1 MTLLQQTII
10 HERKM
15 IKMLGDNLKKLRQS
29 RGLSQEEM
37 AGKLNVVRQT
47 VSKWEKGLSVPD
59 SEMLMEIARQFEIPV
74 STLLGETPGLEDEAS
89 DMRIVLEKLT
99 LINEQLARSAQAKR
113 RALRAVCIAVIAI
126 VGLYMAFLLV
136 LGIYMASGANV
147 SVSGDSIGIIG
158 GADGPTTVF
167 VTTQFGHPLT
177 LIVMV
182 IALIAAVAG
191 WFIQERSKKLTVCR
205 DNLPADGLIYLK
217 TVRLMQPFRLKIQ
230 FK

>member
-1 MTLLQQTII
+1 
-10 HERKM
+10 M

-191 WFIQERSKKLTVCR
+191 LVYTRKK
-205 DNLPADGLIYLK
+205 
-217 TVRLMQPFRLKIQ
+217 
-230 FK
+230 

>member
-15 IKMLGDNLKKLRQS
+15 IKMLGDNLKKLHQS

-113 RALRAVCIAVIAI
+113 RALRAVCISVIA
-126 VGLYMAFLLV
+126 VAGMYLV
-136 LGIYMASGANV
+136 LDLLINCLPVFVNNVEAS
-147 SVSGDSIGIIG
+147 SIGIIG
-158 GADGPTTVF
+158 GADGPTAIF
-167 VTTQFGHPLT
+167 VSEIFGHPLAF
-177 LIVMV
+177 IVLAA
-182 IALIAAVAG
+182 ALIAAVAG
-191 WFIQERSKKLTVCR
+191 LVYTRKK
-205 DNLPADGLIYLK
+205 
-217 TVRLMQPFRLKIQ
+217 
-230 FK
+230 

>member
-1 MTLLQQTII
+1 
-10 HERKM
+10 
-15 IKMLGDNLKKLRQS
+15 MLGDNLKKLRQS

-59 SEMLMEIARQFEIPV
+59 SEMLMEIARQFEVPV
-74 STLLGETPGLEDEAS
+74 SSLLGETAGLDDSGS
-89 DMRIVLEKLT
+89 DMRSVLEKLT

-147 SVSGDSIGIIG
+147 SVSGDSVGIIG
-158 GADGPTTVF
+158 GADGPTSIF
-167 VTTQFGHPLT
+167 VSVQFGHPLT

-191 WFIQERSKKLTVCR
+191 LVYTRKK
-205 DNLPADGLIYLK
+205 
-217 TVRLMQPFRLKIQ
+217 
-230 FK
+230 

>member
-113 RALRAVCIAVIAI
+113 RALRAVCISVIA
-126 VGLYMAFLLV
+126 VAGMYLV
-136 LGIYMASGANV
+136 LDLLINCLPVFVNNVEAS
-147 SVSGDSIGIIG
+147 SIGIIG
-158 GADGPTTVF
+158 GADGPTAIF
-167 VTTQFGHPLT
+167 VSGIFGHPLAF
-177 LIVMV
+177 IVLAA
-182 IALIAAVAG
+182 ALIAAVAG
-191 WFIQERSKKLTVCR
+191 LVYTRKK
-205 DNLPADGLIYLK
+205 
-217 TVRLMQPFRLKIQ
+217 
-230 FK
+230 

>member
-1 MTLLQQTII
+1 
-10 HERKM
+10 
-15 IKMLGDNLKKLRQS
+15 MLGDNLKRLRQS

-74 STLLGETPGLEDEAS
+74 STLLGETPGPEDEAS

-113 RALRAVCIAVIAI
+113 RVLRAVCIVVVAI
-126 VGLYMAFLLV
+126 VGLYFAFMLIMGCLAMAQ
-136 LGIYMASGANV
+136 NV
-147 SVSGDSIGIIG
+147 SITGDSIGIIG

-167 VTTQFGHPLT
+167 VTVQYGHPLT
-177 LIVMV
+177 IIIMLT
-182 IALIAAVAG
+182 ALIAAVAG
-191 WFIQERSKKLTVCR
+191 LVYTRKK
-205 DNLPADGLIYLK
+205 
-217 TVRLMQPFRLKIQ
+217 
-230 FK
+230 

>member
-1 MTLLQQTII
+1 
-10 HERKM
+10 M

-74 STLLGETPGLEDEAS
+74 STLLGETSGLEDEAS

-113 RALRAVCIAVIAI
+113 RALRAVCISVIA
-126 VGLYMAFLLV
+126 VAGMYLV
-136 LGIYMASGANV
+136 LDLLINCLPVFVNNVEAS
-147 SVSGDSIGIIG
+147 SIGIIG
-158 GADGPTTVF
+158 GADGPTAIF
-167 VTTQFGHPLT
+167 VSEIFGHPLAF
-177 LIVMV
+177 IVLAA
-182 IALIAAVAG
+182 ALIAAVAG
-191 WFIQERSKKLTVCR
+191 LVYTRKK
-205 DNLPADGLIYLK
+205 
-217 TVRLMQPFRLKIQ
+217 
-230 FK
+230 

>member
-37 AGKLNVVRQT
+37 AGKLNIVRQT

-74 STLLGETPGLEDEAS
+74 STLLGETLGLEDEAS

-113 RALRAVCIAVIAI
+113 RALRAVCISVIAI
-126 VGLYMAFLLV
+126 AGMYLV
-136 LGIYMASGANV
+136 LDLLINCLPVFVNNVEAS
-147 SVSGDSIGIIG
+147 SIGIIG
-158 GADGPTTVF
+158 GADGPTAIF
-167 VTTQFGHPLT
+167 VSEIFGHPLAF
-177 LIVMV
+177 IVLAA
-182 IALIAAVAG
+182 ALIAAVAG
-191 WFIQERSKKLTVCR
+191 LVYTRKK
-205 DNLPADGLIYLK
+205 
-217 TVRLMQPFRLKIQ
+217 
-230 FK
+230 

>member
-113 RALRAVCIAVIAI
+113 RALRAVCISVIAI
-126 VGLYMAFLLV
+126 AGMYLV
-136 LGIYMASGANV
+136 LDLLINCLPVFVNNVEAS
-147 SVSGDSIGIIG
+147 SIGIIG
-158 GADGPTTVF
+158 GADGPTAIF
-167 VTTQFGHPLT
+167 VSEIFGHPLAF
-177 LIVMV
+177 IVLAA
-182 IALIAAVAG
+182 ALIAAVAG
-191 WFIQERSKKLTVCR
+191 LVYTRKK
-205 DNLPADGLIYLK
+205 
-217 TVRLMQPFRLKIQ
+217 
-230 FK
+230 

>member
-1 MTLLQQTII
+1 
-10 HERKM
+10 
-15 IKMLGDNLKKLRQS
+15 MLGDNLKKLRQS

-113 RALRAVCIAVIAI
+113 RALRAVCIAVIAV

-191 WFIQERSKKLTVCR
+191 LVYTKK
-205 DNLPADGLIYLK
+205 K
-217 TVRLMQPFRLKIQ
+217 
-230 FK
+230 

>member
-1 MTLLQQTII
+1 
-10 HERKM
+10 
-15 IKMLGDNLKKLRQS
+15 MLGDNLKRLRQS

-59 SEMLMEIARQFEIPV
+59 SEMLMEIARQFEVPV
-74 STLLGETPGLEDEAS
+74 SALLGETAGIDDSAS
-89 DMRIVLEKLT
+89 DMRSVLEKLT

-113 RALRAVCIAVIAI
+113 RALQAVCIAVIAI

-147 SVSGDSIGIIG
+147 SVSGDSVGIIG
-158 GADGPTTVF
+158 GADGPTSIF
-167 VTTQFGHPLT
+167 VSVQFGHPLA
-177 LIVMV
+177 LIIMV

-191 WFIQERSKKLTVCR
+191 LVYTRKK
-205 DNLPADGLIYLK
+205 
-217 TVRLMQPFRLKIQ
+217 
-230 FK
+230 

>member
-1 MTLLQQTII
+1 
-10 HERKM
+10 
-15 IKMLGDNLKKLRQS
+15 MLGDNLKRLRQS

-59 SEMLMEIARQFEIPV
+59 SEMLMEISRQFEVPV
-74 STLLGETPGLEDEAS
+74 SALLGETAGIDDSSS
-89 DMRIVLEKLT
+89 DMRSVLEKLT

-147 SVSGDSIGIIG
+147 SVSGDSVGIIG
-158 GADGPTTVF
+158 GADGPTSIF
-167 VTTQFGHPLT
+167 VSVQFGHPLA
-177 LIVMV
+177 LIIMV

-191 WFIQERSKKLTVCR
+191 LVYTRKK
-205 DNLPADGLIYLK
+205 
-217 TVRLMQPFRLKIQ
+217 
-230 FK
+230 

>member
-1 MTLLQQTII
+1 
-10 HERKM
+10 M

-191 WFIQERSKKLTVCR
+191 LVYTKK
-205 DNLPADGLIYLK
+205 K
-217 TVRLMQPFRLKIQ
+217 
-230 FK
+230 

>member
-113 RALRAVCIAVIAI
+113 RALRAVCISVIA
-126 VGLYMAFLLV
+126 VAGMYLV
-136 LGIYMASGANV
+136 LDLLINCLPVFVNNVEAS
-147 SVSGDSIGIIG
+147 SIGIIG
-158 GADGPTTVF
+158 GADGPTAIF
-167 VTTQFGHPLT
+167 VSEIFGHPLAF
-177 LIVMV
+177 IVLAA
-182 IALIAAVAG
+182 ALIAAVAG
-191 WFIQERSKKLTVCR
+191 LVYTRKK
-205 DNLPADGLIYLK
+205 
-217 TVRLMQPFRLKIQ
+217 
-230 FK
+230 

>member
-113 RALRAVCIAVIAI
+113 RALRAVCISVIA
-126 VGLYMAFLLV
+126 VAGMYLVPDLLINCLPV
-136 LGIYMASGANV
+136 FVNNVEAS
-147 SVSGDSIGIIG
+147 SIGIIG
-158 GADGPTTVF
+158 GADGPTAIF
-167 VTTQFGHPLT
+167 VSGIFGHPLAF
-177 LIVMV
+177 IVLAA
-182 IALIAAVAG
+182 ALIAAVAG
-191 WFIQERSKKLTVCR
+191 LVYTRKK
-205 DNLPADGLIYLK
+205 
-217 TVRLMQPFRLKIQ
+217 
-230 FK
+230 

>member
-1 MTLLQQTII
+1 
-10 HERKM
+10 M

-113 RALRAVCIAVIAI
+113 RALRAVCIAVIAV

-191 WFIQERSKKLTVCR
+191 LVYTKK
-205 DNLPADGLIYLK
+205 K
-217 TVRLMQPFRLKIQ
+217 
-230 FK
+230 

>member
-1 MTLLQQTII
+1 
-10 HERKM
+10 
-15 IKMLGDNLKKLRQS
+15 MLGDNLKKLRQS

-147 SVSGDSIGIIG
+147 SVSGDRRG
-158 GADGPTTVF
+158 
-167 VTTQFGHPLT
+167 
-177 LIVMV
+177 
-182 IALIAAVAG
+182 
-191 WFIQERSKKLTVCR
+191 
-205 DNLPADGLIYLK
+205 
-217 TVRLMQPFRLKIQ
+217 
-230 FK
+230 

>member
-1 MTLLQQTII
+1 
-10 HERKM
+10 M
-15 IKMLGDNLKKLRQS
+15 IKMLGDNFKKLRQS

-191 WFIQERSKKLTVCR
+191 LVYTRKK
-205 DNLPADGLIYLK
+205 
-217 TVRLMQPFRLKIQ
+217 
-230 FK
+230 

>member
-74 STLLGETPGLEDEAS
+74 STLLGETLGLEDEAS

-113 RALRAVCIAVIAI
+113 RALRAVCISVIAI
-126 VGLYMAFLLV
+126 AGMYLV
-136 LGIYMASGANV
+136 LDLLINCLPVFVNNVEAS
-147 SVSGDSIGIIG
+147 SIGIIG
-158 GADGPTTVF
+158 GADGPTAIF
-167 VTTQFGHPLT
+167 VSEIFGHPLAF
-177 LIVMV
+177 IVLAA
-182 IALIAAVAG
+182 ALIAAVAG
-191 WFIQERSKKLTVCR
+191 LVYTRKK
-205 DNLPADGLIYLK
+205 
-217 TVRLMQPFRLKIQ
+217 
-230 FK
+230 

>member
-1 MTLLQQTII
+1 
-10 HERKM
+10 M

-113 RALRAVCIAVIAI
+113 RALRAVCISVIA
-126 VGLYMAFLLV
+126 VAGMYLV
-136 LGIYMASGANV
+136 LDLLINCLPVFVNNVEAS
-147 SVSGDSIGIIG
+147 SIGIIG
-158 GADGPTTVF
+158 GADGPTAIF
-167 VTTQFGHPLT
+167 VSEIFGHPLAF
-177 LIVMV
+177 IVLAA
-182 IALIAAVAG
+182 ALIAAVAG
-191 WFIQERSKKLTVCR
+191 LVYKRKKKKTNRLSGQSSGRRFDLSKNSSVNAT
-205 DNLPADGLIYLK
+205 
-217 TVRLMQPFRLKIQ
+217 F
-230 FK
+230 

>member
-1 MTLLQQTII
+1 
-10 HERKM
+10 
-15 IKMLGDNLKKLRQS
+15 MLGDNLKKLRQS

-113 RALRAVCIAVIAI
+113 RALRAVCISVIA
-126 VGLYMAFLLV
+126 VAGMYLV
-136 LGIYMASGANV
+136 LDLLINCLPVFVNNVEAS
-147 SVSGDSIGIIG
+147 SIGIIG
-158 GADGPTTVF
+158 GADGPTAIF
-167 VTTQFGHPLT
+167 VSEIFGHPLAYGT
-177 LIVMV
+177 VGISLGNCAEAETDELAASTAVNIV
-182 IALIAAVAG
+182 INDFDII
-191 WFIQERSKKLTVCR
+191 FHI
-205 DNLPADGLIYLK
+205 
-217 TVRLMQPFRLKIQ
+217 LKIG
-230 FK
+230 FIKPFPLFI

>member
-191 WFIQERSKKLTVCR
+191 LVYTRKK
-205 DNLPADGLIYLK
+205 
-217 TVRLMQPFRLKIQ
+217 
-230 FK
+230 

>member
-1 MTLLQQTII
+1 
-10 HERKM
+10 
-15 IKMLGDNLKKLRQS
+15 MLGDNLKRLRQS

-89 DMRIVLEKLT
+89 DMRSILEKLT

-113 RALRAVCIAVIAI
+113 RVLRAVCIAVIAI

-182 IALIAAVAG
+182 IVLIAAVAG
-191 WFIQERSKKLTVCR
+191 LVYTRKK
-205 DNLPADGLIYLK
+205 
-217 TVRLMQPFRLKIQ
+217 
-230 FK
+230 

>member
-47 VSKWEKGLSVPD
+47 VSKWETGLSVPD

-113 RALRAVCIAVIAI
+113 RALRAVCISVIA
-126 VGLYMAFLLV
+126 VAGMYLV
-136 LGIYMASGANV
+136 LDLLINCLPVFVNNVEAS
-147 SVSGDSIGIIG
+147 SIGIIG
-158 GADGPTTVF
+158 GADGPTAIF
-167 VTTQFGHPLT
+167 VSGIFGHPLAF
-177 LIVMV
+177 IVLAA
-182 IALIAAVAG
+182 ALIAAVAG
-191 WFIQERSKKLTVCR
+191 LVYTRKK
-205 DNLPADGLIYLK
+205 
-217 TVRLMQPFRLKIQ
+217 
-230 FK
+230 